1 MSHPFALR
9 TRLYDEVM
17 SDEKHISLT
26 DDLVADLCLKVE
38 RQVVET
44 LKRRIAWE
52 CKKVDS
58 NINGLAFALEN
69 YLEHMKSEIVQVIRE
84 HERSIDF

>member
-1 MSHPFALR
+1 
-9 TRLYDEVM
+9 M
-17 SDEKHISLT
+17 SDGKHISST
-26 DDLVADLCLKVE
+26 DDLVTDLCLKIE

-52 CKKVDS
+52 CQKVDS

-69 YLEHMKSEIVQVIRE
+69 YLEHMKSEIVQAIRE
-84 HERSIDF
+84 HEQSIKY